1 METNPPPCYT
11 ALSMRSQ
18 VNVCFDDDQLEQVC
32 EYPSETSMLG
42 STPYPHELAKVE
54 RPQGGDAPEEEGE
67 VEAAAILSKSTR
79 HAGMNSR
86 GLRVSQCHPLLKK
99 HNV

>member
-1 METNPPPCYT
+1 M
-11 ALSMRSQ
+11 
-18 VNVCFDDDQLEQVC
+18 CFDEEQLEQVC

-42 STPYPHELAKVE
+42 GNPYPQELGKTE
-54 RPQGGDAPEEEGE
+54 RLQREETQEDEDE
-67 VEAAAILSKSTR
+67 VEAAAIVSKSTR
-79 HAGMNSR
+79 NVGIPSR